1 MEHLS
6 FRKACK
12 SDERHYFYWINDSQ
26 VREQSFNSNFVNW
39 EEHVEWFSN
48 KLNDKNCHFYLFKNI
63 ENQFVGQVR
72 IQKTDEFNAIISISV
87 DSKFRGLGYGS
98 IILKLSSIDF
108 LESQSKVLVNAFI
121 KEENVASKIIF
132 EKAGF
137 TFLEIVNYQNFKSF
151 HYVKNA
157 DREI

>member
-1 MEHLS
+1 M
-6 FRKACK
+6 
-12 SDERHYFYWINDSQ
+12 
-26 VREQSFNSNFVNW
+26 
-39 EEHVEWFSN
+39 
-48 KLNDKNCHFYLFKNI
+48 
-63 ENQFVGQVR
+63 GQVR

-108 LESQSKVLVNAFI
+108 LKSQTKILINAFI

-137 TFLEIVNYQNFKSF
+137 TFLELVNYQNFKSY

-157 DREI
+157 DRGI